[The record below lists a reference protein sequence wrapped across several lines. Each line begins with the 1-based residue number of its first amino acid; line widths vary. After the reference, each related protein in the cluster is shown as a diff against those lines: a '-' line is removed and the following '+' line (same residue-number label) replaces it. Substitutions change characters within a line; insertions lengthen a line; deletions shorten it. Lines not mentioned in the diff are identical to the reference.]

1 METVMFHGKSWA
13 LLFQGKHPKQGA
25 REGKKLFLHE
35 PQPEPTGT
43 FTVLDMEYELHACF
57 Y

>member
-13 LLFQGKHPKQGA
+13 LLFQGKHPRQGA

-43 FTVLDMEYELHACF
+43 FTVLDTEYELHACF